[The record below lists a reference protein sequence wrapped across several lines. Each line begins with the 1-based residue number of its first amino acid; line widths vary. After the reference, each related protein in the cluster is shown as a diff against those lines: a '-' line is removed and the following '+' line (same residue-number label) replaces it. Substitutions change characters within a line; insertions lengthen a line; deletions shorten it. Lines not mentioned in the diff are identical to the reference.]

1 MNLGVCSGSK
11 RSQKAW
17 GKQRHGFAKKPRRL
31 KRAFRKF
38 HSSCSRLC
46 SPVIHPTRC
55 RNHTSTATNSAHV
68 FLGTQGFR
76 QANQEPRSPSSDP
89 TSAQPKSGR
98 SFAPS
103 PLTEKRSWQ
112 NQPIGMDRHSSGPL
126 STSQMSGFTNSGK
139 GSMSGIRSRVSSL
152 DQDSFD
158 LTRLGSHMSASN
170 LTSMATEPSQPK
182 AQVTIYA
189 QGKNLGFQH
198 DRMKNP
204 SLGEICAVSQLYPLA
219 YNKTTP
225 SERLPK
231 KPFAHFAY
239 SAAPIWMWCL
249 E

>member
-1 MNLGVCSGSK
+1 MVRTAYND
-11 RSQKAW
+11 W
-17 GKQRHGFAKKPRRL
+17 
-31 KRAFRKF
+31 
-38 HSSCSRLC
+38 C

-103 PLTEKRSWQ
+103 PLPNRKAKLAESGTHWH
-112 NQPIGMDRHSSGPL
+112 GSSQLNRATQHL
-126 STSQMSGFTNSGK
+126 SDEWLHEFREGVQ
-139 GSMSGIRSRVSSL
+139 SGIRSRVSSL

-239 SAAPIWMWCL
+239 PAAPIWMWCL
-249 E
+249 V